1 MLAPRTRGGG
11 ITRTDF
17 GTRAMTLGEAILKRE
32 LVAALR
38 SPRTFVALAVYA
50 AALSAIA
57 LLAWPSGEFD
67 VIYQAERARKLFL
80 LFALAQFVLVTLFSP
95 VFSAGALTQEKEKK
109 SLELLLTAPWSAD
122 AVTAGKFLSAV
133 AVLALLVLTSLPI
146 LGLSLF
152 LGGILVGEVV
162 GYYLV
167 LLAVASA
174 FGMVGLTCSAYFSR
188 TYAALAVSY
197 LIVLPLGGLVV
208 GLFGTGEGGSIRLA
222 SLGEGVTLLILGG
235 AALLGMG
242 LAVARKLEEPYTDIE
257 KSAEEERPDRLRG
270 LVLRRG
276 KFPDTLIW
284 PVRTGELLPDGRN
297 PMRIKEITSEVFG
310 RGTLVVRSLILLS
323 CLVSVVFLFRCFTGE
338 EPVYVAFLVAVNL
351 LMTPAFACNAFTQE
365 RERGTLDL
373 LLTTLLTPW
382 EIVGAKLYAAVRCAG
397 ALTLYLGTPILLAL
411 GFSVLSPAHFSFTPG
426 EAAVHA
432 GILAATIAAAAA
444 IGLFVSQR
452 ARTSLAAMI
461 GTYTACF
468 ACFALP
474 VIAHGVLETTGLEPS
489 AYRWLL
495 GMSPFSVA
503 YSIGN
508 AEWQKEALG
517 WAPSTPLWPFYIGGY
532 ALLAAILVWLTWRR
546 MALFTPEGER
556 KP

>member
-1 MLAPRTRGGG
+1 MR
-11 ITRTDF
+11 
-17 GTRAMTLGEAILKRE
+17 LGEAILKRE
-32 LVAALR
+32 LLATLR
-38 SPRTFVALAVYA
+38 SPRAFVALGVYS

-57 LLAWPSGEFD
+57 LLAWPSGEYD
-67 VIYQAERARKLFL
+67 LLYQAERARKLFL

-95 VFSAGALTQEKEKK
+95 VFSAGAITQEKEKK

-122 AVTAGKFLSAV
+122 AVTVGKFLSAV
-133 AVLALLVLTSLPI
+133 SVLALLVLTSLPI
-146 LGLSLF
+146 LGLCLF
-152 LGGILVGEVV
+152 LGGILVEEVI

-188 TYAALAVSY
+188 TYAALSVSY
-197 LIVLPLGGLVV
+197 LIVLPLGGLVI
-208 GLFGTGEGGSIRLA
+208 GLFGTGQGGSIRLA
-222 SLGEGVTLLILGG
+222 SLGEGVTLVILGG

-242 LAVARKLEEPYTDIE
+242 LAVARKLEEPYTDVE

-323 CLVSVVFLFRCFTGE
+323 CLVSIVFLFRCFTGE

-351 LMTPAFACNAFTQE
+351 LITPAFACNAFTQE

-382 EIVGAKLYAAVRCAG
+382 EIVGAKLYAAVRCAA
-397 ALTLYLGTPILLAL
+397 ALTLYLGVPILLAV
-411 GFSVLSPAHFSFTPG
+411 GFSLLSPGHFSFTPA
-426 EAAVHA
+426 EAAIHA
-432 GILAATIAAAAA
+432 GVLAATIAAAAA

-468 ACFALP
+468 VCFVLP
-474 VIAHGVLETTGLEPS
+474 YIAHLVLETTGLDPS
-489 AYRWLL
+489 AYRWLH
-495 GMSPFSVA
+495 GVSPFSVVF
-503 YSIGN
+503 SIGD
-508 AEWQKEALG
+508 AEWQRKTLG
-517 WAPSTPLWPFYIGGY
+517 WAPQTPLWPFYIGGY
-532 ALLAAILVWLTWRR
+532 ALLAATLVWLTWRR

-556 KP
+556 KSA